1 MDTLILNDITIIF
14 GLSIVIIYICH
25 KARLPIIMGFLLT
38 GVLVGPHGFGLI
50 SAIHEV
56 ELLAEIGIVLLLF
69 AIGAE
74 MSLKDLW
81 QMRIAVLLGGSLQVL
96 LTILVTLFLATRAGY
111 GVNVSIFMG
120 FLISLSSTAIVLK
133 ILQKRASI
141 HSPHGRTI
149 LSILL
154 FQDVIVVPMIL
165 VTPVLAGVNGST
177 DISVLGIVAKGVGG
191 ILLVLISAKWIVPH
205 LLYQVTKTRNQEM
218 FLLSI
223 IVICLS
229 VAWLTYTMGL
239 SLALGAFLAGLIIS
253 ESEYSHQA
261 LGNIVPFR
269 DIFMS
274 FFFVSIGMLLDV
286 GYFLQQPV
294 LFISIAFGVL
304 LIKSM
309 ISGLVPYILGYPLRT
324 SVLVGLSLAQVGE
337 FSFVLSRFGVDYG
350 LLSNNM
356 YQLFLTVSILSMA
369 STPFVIS
376 SAPKVADLVLRL
388 PIPQQ
393 FKCGLH
399 PYPIEKVTD
408 QKHYLED
415 HLIIVGFG
423 FNGRT
428 LAKAAATAGIP
439 YIILDTN
446 PEIVRKGRSKGE
458 KIYYG
463 DATQEAVLE
472 HADIDNA
479 RVMVIGISDPV
490 ATRRI
495 TWATRQL
502 NPHIHIITRTRYL
515 QEMEPLY
522 NMGADEVI
530 PEEFET
536 SIEIFVRLMR
546 RYFVPEEQI
555 ERFTAEIRTD
565 GYEMFRTL
573 SHEPVDVEGMQV
585 DLLNEDISSFRVLLY
600 SPVVDKTLAELD
612 LRNAHGVTVLAIRRD
627 SETLPNPAGGVLL
640 LAGDVVVLIGTPDA
654 VRAVRSLFSD
664 GEEHIYN

>member
-1 MDTLILNDITIIF
+1 MDTTILNDITIIL
-14 GLSIVIIYICH
+14 GLSIFIIYICH
-25 KARLPIIMGFLLT
+25 KARLPLIMGFLLT
-38 GVLVGPHGFGLI
+38 GMLVGPHGFGLI
-50 SAIHEV
+50 SALHEV

-81 QMRIAVLLGGSLQVL
+81 HMRKAVLLGGFLQVS
-96 LTILVTLFLATRAGY
+96 LTILVTFFLATRVGY
-111 GVNVSIFMG
+111 GVNESIFIG

-133 ILQKRASI
+133 LLQQRASI

-165 VTPVLAGVNGST
+165 VTPILAGVNGGA
-177 DISVLGIVAKGVGG
+177 DISVIAVIAKGIGG
-191 ILLVLISAKWIVPH
+191 ILLVIISAKWIVPY

-229 VAWLTYTMGL
+229 VAWVTYSMGL
-239 SLALGAFLAGLIIS
+239 SLALGAFLAGLIVS

-294 LFISIAFGVL
+294 LFVSIALGVL
-304 LIKSM
+304 LMKS
-309 ISGLVPYILGYPLRT
+309 IIAGLVPYILGYPLRT
-324 SVLVGLSLAQVGE
+324 SILVGLSLAQVGE
-337 FSFVLSRFGVDYG
+337 FSFILSRFGVDYG
-350 LLSNNM
+350 LLDNNV
-356 YQLFLTVSILSMA
+356 YQLFLTVSILTMA
-369 STPFVIS
+369 LTPFVIS
-376 SAPKVADLVLRL
+376 SAPKVADMVMRIPL
-388 PIPQQ
+388 PQQ

-399 PYPIEKVTD
+399 PRPIEKIID
-408 QKHYLED
+408 QKHQFED

-423 FNGRT
+423 FNGKT
-428 LAKAAATAGIP
+428 VAKAATTAGIP
-439 YIILDTN
+439 YIIIDTN
-446 PEIVRKGRSKGE
+446 PETVRKERSKGE
-458 KIYYG
+458 NIYYG

-472 HADIDNA
+472 HADIDHA

-490 ATRRI
+490 ASRRI

-502 NPHIHIITRTRYL
+502 NSHVHIITRTRYL

-522 NMGADEVI
+522 DVGADDVI

-536 SIEIFVRLMR
+536 TIEIFVRLMR

-555 ERFTAEIRTD
+555 EMFTAEVRSD

-573 SHEPVDVEGMQV
+573 SHEPMDVEGMQF

-600 SPVVDKTLAELD
+600 SSVVNKTLAELD
-612 LRNAHGVTVLAIRRD
+612 LRNTHEVTVLAIRRD
-627 SETLPNPAGGVLL
+627 SETLPNPAGSVQL
-640 LAGDVVVLIGTPDA
+640 LAGDVAVLIGTPDA
-654 VRAVRSLFSD
+654 VRAVRHLFGD
-664 GEEHIYN
+664 EE